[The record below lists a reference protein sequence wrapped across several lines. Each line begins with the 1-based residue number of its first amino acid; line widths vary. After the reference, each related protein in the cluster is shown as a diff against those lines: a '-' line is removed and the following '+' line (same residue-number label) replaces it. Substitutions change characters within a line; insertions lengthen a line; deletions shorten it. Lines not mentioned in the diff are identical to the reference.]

1 MKVNNN
7 LAINPAYSHLLGELV
22 AVLQDFE
29 NQGEYVTKGE
39 RNVIKKATI
48 QGVKLNIKKFK
59 TPNFFQSLVYQFL
72 RKSKAKRS
80 FEYANILTKVGI
92 KTPLPIAFL
101 EQFRFGLKESFYVSE
116 HVEYD
121 LDFRVLNHSPN
132 YPERDEILR
141 QMATFTF
148 KLHENNI
155 NFLDHSPGNTL
166 IKKTENNTFNFYLI
180 DLNRMRFE
188 LMDLKKRMHNFR
200 RLWLSKKMINVMA
213 PVYAALVGSP
223 EDEVRQLMQLYSKE
237 FQGKV
242 NKRKLRK
249 RRG

>member
-7 LAINPAYSHLLGELV
+7 LAINPAYSHLLGALV
-22 AVLQDFE
+22 SVLTDFE
-29 NQGEYVTKGE
+29 HQGEYVTKGE

-48 QGVKLNIKKFK
+48 QGITVNIKKFK

-80 FEYANILTKVGI
+80 FEYANTLTKAGI
-92 KTPLPIAFL
+92 NTPLPIAFL
-101 EQFRFGLKESFYVSE
+101 EQFTFGLKESYYVSE

-121 LDFRVLNHSPN
+121 LDFRVLNHNPA

-141 QMATFTF
+141 QMAAFTF

-166 IKKTENNTFNFYLI
+166 IKKAENNTYNFYLI

-188 LMDLKKRMHNFR
+188 SLDLKKRMHNFR
-200 RLWLSKKMINVMA
+200 RLWLSKKMIHVMA
-213 PVYAALVGSP
+213 PVYAGLVGVP
-223 EDEVRQLMQLYSKE
+223 ETEVHKRMSLYSKA
-237 FQGKV
+237 FQSKV
-242 NKRKLRK
+242 NRRKLRK
-249 RRG
+249 RRR